1 MTDFFFGL
9 ASLAPVTLAGC
20 LVLSTLDRDRLL
32 QPLEKL
38 ALGYGIGCGILACE
52 MLIFHA
58 LGLAF
63 DAMGLLAPLLSAGVL
78 AFLFRKRRH
87 TSGGGLES
95 LLVQAPTPL
104 QRFEWFLIVV
114 TLLEISRAFFR
125 AWLLP
130 MEAYDAVSNW
140 GLKAKAIFIAGTI
153 PENFLRNPSYQVFHP
168 DYPLLVPLLESYV
181 HRFVGDLREASA
193 KLVFPLFLAACVPV
207 LFATLRRAG
216 QTRRSGFLFCFIL
229 VSVPYFSEQATN
241 GYADVVVSFYF
252 GAGSLYLY
260 LWQTTGRT
268 LFLVLSSFLTA
279 CAALTKNEGLV
290 LIGIHLAWL
299 TVVLFSRSGVA
310 NRRILS
316 CLGIYVGILAVVL
329 TPWYRFQSSLGLRN
343 DVINREALVSG
354 LQWANLNRVGPI
366 LYHIQTQVFG
376 PKNWNLVWVLFCVA
390 VGLRRKV
397 LLRLPP
403 LSVLCVVASVL
414 VAYAGVYLVTPY
426 GVPPFDVAWHLRTS
440 ASRLLL
446 HVLPQVVF
454 LIGLAFGE
462 RDQTCIQVSN
472 DVKRF
477 E

>member
-1 MTDFFFGL
+1 MTDFLFGL
-9 ASLAPVTLAGC
+9 ASLAPVALAGC
-20 LVLSTLDRDRLL
+20 LFLSAFDRDRLL

-38 ALGYGIGCGILACE
+38 ALGYGIGCGILVWA

-63 DAMGLLAPLLSAGVL
+63 DVIGLLVPLLGVSTL
-78 AFLFRKRRH
+78 AFLFARRRQPV
-87 TSGGGLES
+87 GRGLES
-95 LLVQAPTPL
+95 PFVQASIPF

-114 TLLEISRAFFR
+114 TAVQIFGVFFR

-140 GLKAKAIFIAGTI
+140 GLKAKAIFIARTI
-153 PENFLRNPSYQVFHP
+153 PEDFLRNPNYQVFHP

-181 HRFVGDLREASA
+181 YRFVGDLREASA
-193 KLVFPLFLAACVPV
+193 KLVFPLFLAGCVPL

-216 QTRRSGFLFCFIL
+216 QTRRSGFFFCFIL

-260 LWQTTGRT
+260 LWQTTGKT

-290 LIGIHLAWL
+290 LMGIHLAWL

-310 NRRILS
+310 NRRMLS
-316 CLGIYVGILAVVL
+316 SLGIYVCILAVVL
-329 TPWYRFQSSLGLRN
+329 TPWYRFQISLGLRN

-366 LYHIQTQVFG
+366 LYHFQTQVFG

-397 LLRLPP
+397 LLRLPAA
-403 LSVLCVVASVL
+403 SVLCVVASVL

-462 RDQTCIQVSN
+462 TEKI
-472 DVKRF
+472 
-477 E
+477 